1 MSISKNMSIS
11 TERETIAHIFMR
23 KKYYIRNSN
32 LSTKNSTMSRRRIL
46 MKTLYFN
53 KDEDLVKEEC
63 KLGYKEYDNDEDD
76 SKED

>member
-1 MSISKNMSIS
+1 
-11 TERETIAHIFMR
+11 
-23 KKYYIRNSN
+23 
-32 LSTKNSTMSRRRIL
+32 